1 MSTPRPPPVAAA
13 TAGPHDGER
22 RKSLGKYVKRMS
34 SVFKREKPG
43 KGVPTLSSISSE
55 PVASTPAPAPA
66 PASAVEQQQSGV
78 GTETETETETAIT
91 DPATQ
96 EAAQEQQP
104 AQAESSSSVAT
115 PAAPDLALTLTPTTS
130 IHVPAPAP
138 AQPAA
143 VLDRNAMQRERARA
157 LFAKYGLTLE
167 PHEFI
172 VTSAAGPLVPR
183 VEKPIRMRVHRS
195 CHQCGTLYGHD
206 KVCVQCEHRRCKQ
219 CPRYP
224 KKKTSSGE
232 KKEKA
237 AKEDPE
243 QPRKKKL
250 LTVTTRYGKELAYQP
265 ATQRVR
271 RTCHKCDA
279 FFVPATATTCES
291 CNHVRCTKCP
301 REPAKRNKWPAG
313 YPGDADPESEDEAD
327 ADAERA
333 MEQFRRIWRKPRR
346 IVRWE
351 CEQCHSLFRQGSHLC
366 PGCGHERCD
375 DCSRSPIKKPRSE
388 ESFDPAVVAAVEA
401 KLRALGVGVDS
412 ADDAPSSGPEYR

>member
-1 MSTPRPPPVAAA
+1 
-13 TAGPHDGER
+13 
-22 RKSLGKYVKRMS
+22 
-34 SVFKREKPG
+34 
-43 KGVPTLSSISSE
+43 
-55 PVASTPAPAPA
+55 
-66 PASAVEQQQSGV
+66 
-78 GTETETETETAIT
+78 
-91 DPATQ
+91 
-96 EAAQEQQP
+96 
-104 AQAESSSSVAT
+104 
-115 PAAPDLALTLTPTTS
+115 
-130 IHVPAPAP
+130 
-138 AQPAA
+138 
-143 VLDRNAMQRERARA
+143 MQRERARA

-219 CPRYP
+219 CPKYP
-224 KKKTSSGE
+224 KKKSSDEKGE
-232 KKEKA
+232 KGT

-279 FFVPATATTCES
+279 LFSPATATTCES
-291 CNHVRCTKCP
+291 CSHVRCTKCP

-313 YPGDADPESEDEAD
+313 YPGDAEPESEDE

-351 CEQCHSLFRQGSHLC
+351 CEQCDSLFRQGSHLC

-375 DCSRSPIKKPRSE
+375 DCRRSPIKKPRSE

-401 KLRALGVGVDS
+401 KLRALGVDS
-412 ADDAPSSGPEYR
+412 TDDAPSSEPEHH